1 MVLCECHERFLES
14 SEMSFFNFKQDANL
28 LARVEVLE
36 TRVAVLEGTLRQA
49 RNALALH
56 DGMLQ
61 ALITDKKTNDS
72 RRDFEKAAKLER
84 QREYARKYYHANK
97 EAIKAKKR
105 EKRPVVSP
113 NQLELPDMAVGGT
126 S

>member
-1 MVLCECHERFLES
+1 
-14 SEMSFFNFKQDANL
+14 MSVFNFLKQDANL

-36 TRVAVLEGTLRQA
+36 TRVAVLEGMVRALTIDKNVDNFIEENKRTVSLELR
-49 RNALALH
+49 
-56 DGMLQ
+56 
-61 ALITDKKTNDS
+61 
-72 RRDFEKAAKLER
+72 
-84 QREYARKYYHANK
+84 REYARKYYQANK

-113 NQLELPDMAVGGT
+113 NQLGLSEMAVGGT

>member
-1 MVLCECHERFLES
+1 
-14 SEMSFFNFKQDANL
+14 MSFFNFKQDANL

-49 RNALALH
+49 RNTVAVH
-56 DGMLQ
+56 QGMLQ
-61 ALITDKKTNDS
+61 ALITDKKANDS
-72 RRDFEKAAKLER
+72 KDEFERAARLAR

-105 EKRPVVSP
+105 DKQLMNGQTTVVNP
-113 NQLELPDMAVGGT
+113 NHLELPDMAVGGT

>member
-1 MVLCECHERFLES
+1 MVLCECRERFLED

-36 TRVAVLEGTLRQA
+36 TRVAVLEGMVR
-49 RNALALH
+49 ALTV
-56 DGMLQ
+56 DKN
-61 ALITDKKTNDS
+61 TD
-72 RRDFEKAAKLER
+72 DFVRKNKHTVRLEL

-113 NQLELPDMAVGGT
+113 NQLGMPDMAVGGT

>member
-1 MVLCECHERFLES
+1 
-14 SEMSFFNFKQDANL
+14 MSFFNFKQDANL

>member
-1 MVLCECHERFLES
+1 MVSCAGREGFLEN

-49 RNALALH
+49 RNTVAVH
-56 DGMLQ
+56 QGMLQ
-61 ALITDKKTNDS
+61 ALITDKKANDS
-72 RRDFEKAAKLER
+72 REDFEKSAKLER

-113 NQLELPDMAVGGT
+113 NQLEMPDMAVGGT

>member
-1 MVLCECHERFLES
+1 MVLCECHERFLEN

-61 ALITDKKTNDS
+61 ALITDKKANDS
-72 RRDFEKAAKLER
+72 REDFEKAAKLER

-105 EKRPVVSP
+105 GSRSVVSP

>member
-1 MVLCECHERFLES
+1 
-14 SEMSFFNFKQDANL
+14 MSVFNFLKQDANL
-28 LARVEVLE
+28 LARIEVLE
-36 TRVAVLEGTLRQA
+36 TRLSILEGTSRQA
-49 RNALALH
+49 RNTVAVH
-56 DGMLQ
+56 QGMLQ
-61 ALITDKKTNDS
+61 ALITDKKANDS
-72 RRDFEKAAKLER
+72 RGEFEKAAKEVR
-84 QREYARKYYHANK
+84 QREYARKYYAANK